1 MNIMG
6 FSHREVKVIIDNT
19 KDVLERVKKS
29 RLITDPPDRML
40 PDAFKWFN
48 GIPIRNE
55 VYAYMMSLQKEIPSI
70 QFGLDGMVKA
80 KTINIK
86 ENGIYEIRV
95 VSELYAYLPDDEF
108 ALGKIG
114 FWDYCTTRAKNG
126 APRAESYM
134 VQAHSIRNTKYDE
147 YRDQYNMLMS
157 KDMNVAVDNAKKYL
171 RQYSP
176 VDLIKAVAH
185 KVSDNVGQ
193 FRYKKR
199 RARDEALRD
208 MSDFD
213 VVKELKQLVASG
225 YKFMYPEVEQRVMK
239 VLSAADDFATLE
251 HKKFGGKFITVSNQ
265 LGVQMFDVIPYDDA
279 LGTITPEWNG
289 EGGIRYRADEMPEDL
304 LGRVAVLSM
313 AQHYDYIEG
322 VGNRMGESMFW
333 VEDEA

>member
-1 MNIMG
+1 MG
-6 FSHREVKVIIDNT
+6 YDHITVKGVIAHT
-19 KDVLERVKKS
+19 QDVLERVKKS
-29 RLITDPPDRML
+29 RLMTDPPDKIR
-40 PDAFKWFN
+40 PDAFRWFN

-55 VYAYMMSLQKEIPSI
+55 VYAYMMSLRKEIPSVE
-70 QFGLDGMVKA
+70 FGLQGSIKA
-80 KTINIK
+80 KTINIVDD
-86 ENGIYEIRV
+86 GIYEIRV
-95 VSELYAYLPDDEF
+95 VSEMYAYLPDDEF
-108 ALGKIG
+108 VLGKIG
-114 FWDYCTTRAKNG
+114 YWDYCTTRAKNG
-126 APRAESYM
+126 SPRPESYM
-134 VQAHSIRNTKYDE
+134 VQSQHVRNTKYDE
-147 YRDQYNMLMS
+147 YRDQYTMLMS
-157 KDMNVAVDNAKKYL
+157 KDMNVAIDNAKKYL

-225 YKFMYPEVEQRVMK
+225 YEFSYPDVKERVIK
-239 VLSAADDFATLE
+239 VLMAADDFATLE

-279 LGTITPEWNG
+279 LGTITPEWKG
-289 EGGIRYRADEMPEDL
+289 EGGVRYRADEMPQDL